1 MHEEPTFPGKI
12 VNSLRFTSRA
22 VPKVFSPIILMTRC
36 ADNASD
42 FFEEV
47 YSPL

>member
-22 VPKVFSPIILMTRC
+22 VPKVFSPTILTRC
-36 ADNASD
+36 ANNASD
-42 FFEEV
+42 FLEEV